1 METPWEG
8 KTAGRRFGC
17 FTTAQSRLGWPLYSC
32 AYRVSD
38 AASLLMCTVPKR
50 LLSSNGRN
58 CKAFISGATG
68 RATGVGCKWRRSSAV
83 CKYQMRRSR
92 VAESNGRKG
101 LFWSC
106 RVWPL
111 PIPLVPKSPCA
122 KVSSSTLPCKLCA
135 PQRASNII
143 LSCFYTTMILLLH
156 DNDLAFTRL

>member
-1 METPWEG
+1 MGGGGGCWMETPGEG

-83 CKYQMRRSR
+83 CKYRRTAP
-92 VAESNGRKG
+92 VPGRGIKRQKG
-101 LFWSC
+101 T
-106 RVWPL
+106 V
-111 PIPLVPKSPCA
+111 LV
-122 KVSSSTLPCKLCA
+122 VSSLATAHSARATITVCKSFSFDTSL
-135 PQRASNII
+135 QIVRASK
-143 LSCFYTTMILLLH
+143 CE
-156 DNDLAFTRL
+156 